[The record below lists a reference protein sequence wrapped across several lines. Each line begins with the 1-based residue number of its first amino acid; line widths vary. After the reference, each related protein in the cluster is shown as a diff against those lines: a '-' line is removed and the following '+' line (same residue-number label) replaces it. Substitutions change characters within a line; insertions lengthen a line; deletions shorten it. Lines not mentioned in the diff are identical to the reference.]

1 MTPLKEG
8 QQVLI
13 KNPRNL
19 VSTVVQQRP
28 GDRDLPEK
36 KRRYLVKI
44 EDELYFH
51 HDDIEALAEPSK
63 DLLRCSPEWLAE
75 FQRCLAAGHRFVAN
89 NKDMDALQEF
99 SEAGTK
105 VGLVKKLPNEIK
117 SAPDCNL
124 RNRGRQERPE
134 WARCVWIAFG

>member
-19 VSTVVQQRP
+19 VGTVVQQRP
-28 GDRDLPEK
+28 GDRDLPEEN
-36 KRRYLVKI
+36 RRYLVKI

-51 HDDIEALAEPSK
+51 LNDIEALAEPSK
-63 DLLRCSPEWLAE
+63 ELVRYSPEWLAE
-75 FQRCLAAGHRFVAN
+75 FQRCLAAGQRFVAN

-105 VGLVKKLPNEIK
+105 VGLVKKLPK
-117 SAPDCNL
+117 K
-124 RNRGRQERPE
+124 
-134 WARCVWIAFG
+134 